1 MVDLLTPATVQA
13 SLRRHGITPS
23 RALGQNFLVDPNTA
37 RRIVRLAE
45 LPKDATVVEIGPGLG
60 SLTLALVEAGARVI
74 AVELDRH
81 VLAPLREHL
90 AGAPVTI
97 VEADALTIDWDSLFD
112 RHEAERVVLVAN
124 LPYNIAT
131 PVIVRVLETSAR
143 VESILV
149 MVQREVGERLA
160 AQPRTKAYGAVTV
173 KTAFHARAEV
183 VGIVPPT
190 VFVPKPNIES
200 ALVRLV
206 PHATPPVEVADVEA
220 MFSLVRAGFATRR
233 KMLRQSLKPALGDS
247 TIERLAAAGIE
258 PTARAEELLL
268 EDWARLASVVG

>member
-1 MVDLLTPATVQA
+1 MADLLTPATVQA

-45 LPKDATVVEIGPGLG
+45 IPTNATVVEIGPGLG
-60 SLTLALVEAGARVI
+60 SLTLALVETGARVI

-81 VLAPLREHL
+81 ILAPLREHL

-97 VEADALTIDWDSLFD
+97 VEGNALTIEWDALFD
-112 RHEAERVVLVAN
+112 EHRAGRVVLVAN

-131 PVIVRVLETSAR
+131 PVIVRVLETTDR
-143 VESILV
+143 VDSILV

-160 AQPRTKAYGAVTV
+160 ADPRTKAYGAVTV

-183 VGIVPPT
+183 VGLVPPT
-190 VFVPKPNIES
+190 VFVPKPNVES

-206 PHATPPVEVADVEA
+206 PHPTPPVSVADPEA
-220 MFSLVRAGFATRR
+220 MFALVRAGFSTRR
-233 KMLRQSLKPALGDS
+233 KMLRQSLKASLGDA
-247 TIERLAAAGIE
+247 TVAMLDAAGIE
-258 PTARAEELLL
+258 PTARAEELVL
-268 EDWARLASVVG
+268 EDWARLAGVVG